1 MKLLFGLFYKFTIIF
16 IMRFLFAFLFIIIQ
30 TASMAYAAPQK
41 RQSADIS
48 KRKGPVVSTETVK
61 LTTERPEYCL
71 FGGQT
76 GNPFYGQANYMM
88 TIWKNRIIYLGES
101 GGRQD
106 YAAQRD
112 TLKAMSMA
120 RGKKIVVAF
129 GAMNKEIQPM
139 LDAYL
144 AGEMNQEEFF
154 AVLSGRE
161 DTNYDISEYKPLLDF
176 ITERGL
182 KAIAI
187 GLPAALVDTIEEYG
201 EEGLSQEEKR
211 LIPISS
217 TDPHNSTY
225 EKYIRKKLEEIS
237 GEKVSPENLKK
248 HIHALA
254 VLNETMAK
262 GLADFMQEN
271 TDYAAL
277 VITDNDRIAY
287 ASGIT
292 MSAKNYFASETPAD
306 GGADNDTSAV
316 PSIPYTTIYI
326 KHSKECP
333 KKLPDSDKNL
343 GGYVWYMDNSPVQES
358 SGTKNSDV
366 KTENKSE

>member
-1 MKLLFGLFYKFTIIF
+1 MKIL
-16 IMRFLFAFLFIIIQ
+16 FLFLFCFIQ
-30 TASMAYAAPQK
+30 LTSFANAAPQK

-48 KRKGPVVSTETVK
+48 KRKGPVISTETVK

-76 GNPFYGQANYMM
+76 GNAFYGQANYMM

-154 AVLSGRE
+154 TFLSGRE
-161 DTNYDISEYKPLLDF
+161 DTNYDIEEYKPLLDF
-176 ITERGL
+176 ITEKGL

-217 TDPHNSTY
+217 TDPRNGTY
-225 EKYIRKKLEEIS
+225 EKHIKKKLEETS
-237 GEKVSPENLKK
+237 GEKVSPEALKK

-262 GLADFMQEN
+262 GLADFIQEN
-271 TDYAAL
+271 PDYAAL
-277 VITDNDRIAY
+277 AIVDNERIAY

-292 MSAKNYFASETPAD
+292 MAIKNYFSSDNTEEGTESENA
-306 GGADNDTSAV
+306 ASAV
-316 PSIPYTTIYI
+316 PAIPYTTIYI

-333 KKLPDSDKNL
+333 KRLPDSDKNL
-343 GGYVWYMDNSPVQES
+343 GGYVWYMDNSPIENNNDAENIDS
-358 SGTKNSDV
+358 EKSKNA
-366 KTENKSE
+366 N